1 MNAIAEPY
9 RRQSSANRKEYV
21 NQILDLTKHH
31 VLNCDLYRRICN
43 NLYPRL
49 NVARELDEIPP
60 LPTTL
65 FKRALFKSV
74 ADDQVFRV
82 FRSSGTS
89 GLQSSVVLDME
100 TARLQEQA
108 LSAIMKFWL
117 GSTRRPMLLV
127 DSPSV
132 LSGNSARSAAIRGMF
147 KFGRNHHWLLD
158 EQGNVDRTSLDAWMA
173 RVGSKGFFIFGFT
186 FVVWKSLM
194 SEDLNGVEFSDSIL
208 FHGGGWKRLED
219 SAVSRNDFRS
229 ELQCKL
235 GIGQVKDYYGLVEQ
249 LGNIWVESSPG
260 LFSPSSSSFA
270 LIRDPDTLE
279 VVPDGSPGLIQLF
292 TSIPKSYPGHSLLT
306 EDIGRIIVNEH
317 RPDLFGNWGLEV
329 LGRLPK
335 TQARGCSDAV
345 F

>member
-1 MNAIAEPY
+1 MSAIEEPY
-9 RRQSSANRKEYV
+9 RPKNSACRQEYV
-21 NQILDLTKHH
+21 DQIIDLTKHH
-31 VLNCDLYRRICN
+31 ISNCDLYKKICN
-43 NLYPRL
+43 SLYPRVS
-49 NVARELDEIPP
+49 VARGLDEIPP

-65 FKRALFKSV
+65 FKRVQFKSV

-82 FRSSGTS
+82 FRSSGTN
-89 GLQSSVVLDME
+89 GLQSSVVLDIE
-100 TARLQEQA
+100 TARLQEQT

-117 GSTRRPMLLV
+117 GNTRRPMLLV
-127 DSPSV
+127 DSPSI
-132 LSGNSARSAAIRGMF
+132 LSGDSARSAAIRGMF

-158 EQGNVDRTSLDAWMA
+158 EEGNVDRASLDAWMA
-173 RVGSKGFFIFGFT
+173 HVGSTGFFIFGFT

-194 SEDLNGVEFSDSIL
+194 SEDLNGVEFGDSVL

-229 ELQCKL
+229 ELQRKL
-235 GIGQVKDYYGLVEQ
+235 GIKHVKDYYGLVEQ

-279 VVPDGSPGLIQLF
+279 IVTDGSPGLIQLF
-292 TSIPKSYPGHSLLT
+292 SSIPKSYPGHSLLT
-306 EDIGRIIVNEH
+306 EDIGRIVLNEH

-345 F
+345 V